1 MRTPRPGLADL
12 SKTCIYAHTSPCLRC
27 WNFYLAWLDDK
38 IKALA
43 LKLAWNWL
51 LRLYSMPKPTI
62 PLSLWCKR
70 MGMGMCPI
78 FLFHCL
84 VGPVDVTIVQVCL
97 FTDQLSLHQ
106 KILKKIV
113 YTFILS
119 ILLQRDWGGI
129 ANTDNCP
136 WEPRL
141 HLFDSSREVALPTF
155 RDIQTLHSEGGDH
168 WRLKYTEVQSQSQQM
183 AFTRSPSLSNNPKI
197 LNSYLIFTGFGR
209 YTYQW
214 G

>member
-1 MRTPRPGLADL
+1 
-12 SKTCIYAHTSPCLRC
+12 
-27 WNFYLAWLDDK
+27 
-38 IKALA
+38 
-43 LKLAWNWL
+43 
-51 LRLYSMPKPTI
+51 
-62 PLSLWCKR
+62 
-70 MGMGMCPI
+70 MGMCPI
-78 FLFHCL
+78 FLFYCL

-106 KILKKIV
+106 KILKIFV

-155 RDIQTLHSEGGDH
+155 RDIQTLHSKGGDH
-168 WRLKYTEVQSQSQQM
+168 WRLKN
-183 AFTRSPSLSNNPKI
+183 TRKYILNLNRWPSLEVHHWATI
-197 LNSYLIFTGFGR
+197 LRFLTTIWFLQYHKETMNSLQIMIKWVNLTKPNSSF
-209 YTYQW
+209 
-214 G
+214 